1 AKIARVA
8 TAVGGVAGSIGIV
21 IALAAVIGKAMMD
34 SGAAE
39 RIVMAILGRL
49 GEKRAPFALMAS
61 GYTLSIPVFFDT
73 VFYLLIPLAR
83 SLWLKSRR
91 NYLQFVCAIVAGAAV
106 THSMVPPTPGPVFM
120 AAAFDVDLDRKST
133 RLNSS

>member
-1 AKIARVA
+1 RMDLHPFVILVVGIGVVMGLILALRMNAFIALTVAAFTISLLAPGELATKITRVA
-8 TAVGGVAGSIGIV
+8 TAFGGVAGSIGIV

-61 GYTLSIPVFFDT
+61 GYTLSIP
-73 VFYLLIPLAR
+73 
-83 SLWLKSRR
+83 
-91 NYLQFVCAIVAGAAV
+91 
-106 THSMVPPTPGPVFM
+106 
-120 AAAFDVDLDRKST
+120 
-133 RLNSS
+133 

>member
-1 AKIARVA
+1 
-8 TAVGGVAGSIGIV
+8 
-21 IALAAVIGKAMMD
+21 MMD

-106 THSMVPPTPGPVFM
+106 THSAATSIGSSTPANTPLRRPSAMIGAMM
-120 AAAFDVDLDRKST
+120 AGRFSSSLSGLT
-133 RLNSS
+133 RSGSP